1 MNTSRI
7 KRGVSHHRN
16 SYLNGLEHWQESLTL
31 MTLLTLLCVLGLN
44 NSGVDECLL
53 ELLKW
58 VGTDCSWCTI
68 HPS

>member
-44 NSGVDECLL
+44 NSGVDEWLL